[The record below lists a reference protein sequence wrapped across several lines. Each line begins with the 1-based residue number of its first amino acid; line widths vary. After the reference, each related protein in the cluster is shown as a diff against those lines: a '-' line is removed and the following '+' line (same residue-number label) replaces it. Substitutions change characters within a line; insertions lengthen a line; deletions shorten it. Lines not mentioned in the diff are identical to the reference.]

1 MIGCNASFVMK
12 RNVYNKIVAVID
24 QQPWDFDSCLDHLKN
39 LFPEIPIETLRSI
52 LAQEHKKK
60 VKQTYSY
67 QVQAVAFIPF
77 ELLTS

>member
-1 MIGCNASFVMK
+1 MK

-24 QQPWDFDSCLDHLKN
+24 QQPWDFDSCLALLKTQ
-39 LFPEIPIETLRSI
+39 FPDIPIETLRSI

-67 QVQAVAFIPF
+67 QVRTLS
-77 ELLTS
+77 LLLRKVFVRDCEG